1 MKIRISDTD
10 DMTHFRNSTPMFFFS
25 LCALLLASCAGL
37 GTANIPENPP
47 ERPPAPELIL
57 GKGMVSAEQLA
68 GFLLK
73 NNASAEEGFVRN
85 LAVIYIEECEA
96 EGVNHDVAFSQ
107 MCHETGFLRYGGLV
121 TPGMNNFCGLGAI
134 GPEQPGEHFPSARIG
149 VRAHVQH
156 LKGYATDAP
165 LKRELVDPRYRWIK
179 YGSAPAIHDLTGRWA
194 TDREYGNKIIS
205 IMERLYRYAL

>member
-1 MKIRISDTD
+1 MIR
-10 DMTHFRNSTPMFFFS
+10 FQNRTPLLLLSFG
-25 LCALLLASCAGL
+25 ALLFASCAGL
-37 GTANIPENPP
+37 GAAKVPENPP
-47 ERPPAPELIL
+47 ERPPAPELLL
-57 GKGMVSAEQLA
+57 GKGRVGAEQLA

-73 NNASAEEGFVRN
+73 NNASAEAGFVRN
-85 LAVIYIEECEA
+85 LAVLYIEECEA

-134 GPEQPGEHFPSARIG
+134 GPEQPGERFPSARIG

-165 LKRELVDPRYRWIK
+165 LRRELVDPRYRWIK

-194 TDREYGNKIIS
+194 SDREYGNKLTS
-205 IMERLYRYAL
+205 MVERLYSYAL